1 MIWIL
6 VSLYKENIKL
16 TNDKTKRKIMKN
28 HIIENYFYDQPY
40 DKIIVECGAFTGGEE
55 ICIDLENNYR
65 WKYYGIEPSPSNFSF
80 LTKRHPNG
88 INDNIAISNSNGY
101 TTFSEIV
108 TSSGDSTGLSSLT
121 HHPDIQKNILD
132 INNARYK
139 SIKYNVK
146 TMTWDT
152 YVEQK
157 KLDKIDFLIV
167 DTEGHET
174 EIYGAMTKNSILPD
188 VICTEFALSDRKNSI
203 TTENNFY
210 GILKIND
217 FLKKLGYR
225 FNYVNYNNAMFSK
238 ESFWYQKS
246 IPKSWHGENDIFY
259 FWDVLYY
266 DKSKL
271 KDLLS

>member
-1 MIWIL
+1 MIWTL
-6 VSLYKENIKL
+6 ASLYKENIKL
-16 TNDKTKRKIMKN
+16 TNDKVKMKIMKN

-40 DKIIVECGAFTGGEE
+40 NKIIVECGAFTGGEE
-55 ICIDLENNYR
+55 ICVDLENNYN
-65 WKYYGIEPSPSNFSF
+65 WKYYGIEPSPSNFS
-80 LTKRHPNG
+80 LLNKRHPNG
-88 INDNIAISNSNGY
+88 TNDNIAISNFNGY
-101 TTFSEIV
+101 TNFSEIL
-108 TSSGDSTGLSSLT
+108 TSSGSPTGLSSLT
-121 HHPDIQKNILD
+121 HHPDIQKKILN
-132 INNARYK
+132 INNTEYK

-157 KLDKIDFLIV
+157 KLNKIDFLIV
-167 DTEGHET
+167 DTEGHEI
-174 EIYGAMTKNSILPD
+174 EIYSAMTKNSILPD
-188 VICTEFALSDRKNSI
+188 IICTEFALSDRKNSI
-203 TTENNFY
+203 TTKNSFY

-246 IPKSWHGENDIFY
+246 IPEFWYGENDTFY
-259 FWDVLYY
+259 FWNTLYY

-271 KDLLS
+271 KDLLD